1 MTKGRE
7 WEGGD
12 DSVVLNKEYLNIDEI
27 LNVSREAE
35 PDAPGPG
42 SIVVDGWFSS
52 AGKTQKGQGRVSFR
66 IRSQ

>member
-1 MTKGRE
+1 MAKGRE

-52 AGKTQKGQGRVSFR
+52 AG
-66 IRSQ
+66 